1 VYVPEELNVCDR
13 AYDGADVVM
22 LLEADEA
29 LDVPLAL
36 VAVTVNVY
44 AVEPVRPVIDIG
56 DAPVPVPPAGDDV
69 AVKVETAEPPVAP
82 AVYAT
87 VAVVTP
93 VAVALP
99 IVGACGTVVAV
110 IELEALESAESPTAL
125 VAFTTNV

>member
-1 VYVPEELNVCDR
+1 
-13 AYDGADVVM
+13 
-22 LLEADEA
+22 
-29 LDVPLAL
+29 
-36 VAVTVNVY
+36 VY
-44 AVEPVRPVIDIG
+44 AVLAVKPETVIG
-56 DAPVPVPPAGDDV
+56 DEPVPVSPPGDEV
-69 AVKVETAEPPVAP
+69 AVYVASAPPVAP

-110 IELEALESAESPTAL
+110 MLFDALESAESPTAL